1 MKPEEYNPKAR
12 EAFGKTLI
20 DVGVSI
26 TKGIVLLFTVVP
38 TALIIKII
46 IEPEGV
52 YEFKVLEVLNNGI
65 SIYLM
70 IFIALSFLVGHFC
83 RTEGLRHIHE
93 LENEKT

>member
-26 TKGIVLLFTVVP
+26 TKGIFLLFTVVP
-38 TALIIKII
+38 TALIIKIV
-46 IEPEGV
+46 IEPEGIH
-52 YEFKVLEVLNNGI
+52 EFKILEVLNSEI
-65 SIYLM
+65 FIFLL
-70 IFIALSFLVGHFC
+70 IFIALSFLVGHVC
-83 RTEGLRHIHE
+83 RAEGLRHIHE